1 VADNGQ
7 LPEAVLAPVG
17 GGERLRKDAA
27 RAYLALDRYLRATG
41 SGGLRHAGQGS
52 CYRKLGRPGDYRR
65 GGSGFTQWYAWERY
79 LAGGNLAARPGTS
92 NHGWGLAVDFANY
105 DAVARHGS
113 AFGWRK
119 TEAWGEP
126 WHYCYVEGRHP
137 AVKEWSRKRKG
148 EPLRPGDKGPG
159 VKAAKKL
166 LRRHGFW
173 RFARNSEGYS
183 RRFGRAIRKFQ
194 RANGLG
200 SDGIVGPKTWAALRR
215 SARRKP

>member
-1 VADNGQ
+1 M
-7 LPEAVLAPVG
+7 G